1 MSKTNKPKS
10 TPIERKGL
18 NPTPPPPK
26 KPGPGATGHNP
37 TPPPKK

>member
-1 MSKTNKPKS
+1 MSKKIKPQS
-10 TPIERKGL
+10 VPNEIKGL
-18 NPTPPPPK
+18 NTTPPP